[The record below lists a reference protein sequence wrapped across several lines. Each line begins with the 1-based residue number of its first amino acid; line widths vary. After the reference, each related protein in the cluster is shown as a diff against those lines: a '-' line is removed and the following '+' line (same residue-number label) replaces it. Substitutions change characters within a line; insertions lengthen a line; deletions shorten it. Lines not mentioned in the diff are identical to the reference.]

1 LIRKNRCL
9 LPALKGCGLVASS
22 RSATNNESCVANLR
36 CQNYVQFVGTVRLVG
51 ITEAVDAVIL
61 QIEVAGRR
69 VNGKPRRVAQ
79 AGGDAREVRSRDL
92 AAAIGECDPVN

>member
-1 LIRKNRCL
+1 M
-9 LPALKGCGLVASS
+9 
-22 RSATNNESCVANLR
+22 
-36 CQNYVQFVGTVRLVG
+36 RLVG